1 MGTNSTKA
9 WKIQVEPETVA
20 RLQAISDDLGGSL
33 SANEIAATAVFEM
46 SRIPP
51 AALWVV
57 LGSVRYYAEHPEQ
70 IIAPPVKRKA
80 LKGPPLEISR

>member
-9 WKIQVEPETVA
+9 WKIQVAPETVA
-20 RLQAISDDLGGSL
+20 RLQSISDALGGSL
-33 SANEIAATAVFEM
+33 SANEIAATAVFEV

-57 LGSVRYYAEHPEQ
+57 LGSVRYYAEHSEQ
-70 IIAPPVKRKA
+70 IVAPPVRRLA
-80 LKGPPLEISR
+80 LKSPGLEISR